1 MGKKYRVL
9 SPVIL
14 NTSSDPARKQEQSY
28 QPGAEVELDEKQAEQ
43 YLQQGWIEDADA
55 SQDQSQQGQGQSQG
69 QAQGQKQ
76 GQGQPQS
83 PLGRGDAPKKS
94 GG

>member
-55 SQDQSQQGQGQSQG
+55 SQDQGEPEEL
-69 QAQGQKQ
+69 ADD
-76 GQGQPQS
+76 
-83 PLGRGDAPKKS
+83 LGAGGS
-94 GG
+94 GVDDPGLR